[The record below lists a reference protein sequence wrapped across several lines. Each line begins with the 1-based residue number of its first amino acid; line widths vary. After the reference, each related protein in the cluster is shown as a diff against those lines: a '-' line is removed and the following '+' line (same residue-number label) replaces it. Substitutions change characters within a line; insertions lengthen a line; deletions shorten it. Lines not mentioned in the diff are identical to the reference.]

1 MGVCIVDIL
10 LSAIH
15 SLLLWL
21 VNTVPD
27 DKNRFWRRRAPCE
40 YFKLLAAHM
49 VQLLPR
55 ASRYLRACVRVHERL
70 CSPARSPAYA
80 CPRDAPCRLL

>member
-27 DKNRFWRRRAPCE
+27 DKNRFWRRRAPCSE
-40 YFKLLAAHM
+40 LAQRRFVALPSTSMSLPFEAEGEPTLFVLLFA
-49 VQLLPR
+49 
-55 ASRYLRACVRVHERL
+55 RACKGRWRKAQL
-70 CSPARSPAYA
+70 K
-80 CPRDAPCRLL
+80 DI

>member
-49 VQLLPR
+49 VQLL
-55 ASRYLRACVRVHERL
+55 S
-70 CSPARSPAYA
+70 
-80 CPRDAPCRLL
+80 